1 MICCMNVCDT
11 CENKTARVYIYN
23 NQNMKVRLM
32 FYFYLVLIAS
42 GGRERDRQTSE
53 GQKMQRSNN
62 SVELRKCGDRIH
74 SL

>member
-1 MICCMNVCDT
+1 
-11 CENKTARVYIYN
+11 
-23 NQNMKVRLM
+23 MKVRLM